1 MRPVVI
7 GKKTIQIPSNWT
19 EFTTSQLELIARI
32 SQHAMPVETAKLYV
46 VLNLLGL
53 RITRKVEEDAYRF
66 VWRGRRGII
75 TTDEMARLTAAY
87 DFLFAEV
94 KEKPGTC
101 VVLPSFT
108 ADPYPRLTDGLYAW
122 HGPGD
127 LFERVTYDQFVYANT
142 YVSQVA
148 DDKQAMPKLLAC
160 LWHRRKQ
167 FDPDRIER
175 DALLLSR
182 LPKHRQMVMFWYWCG
197 SMAALRRLFP
207 RVFSG
212 SGNSDGNVFQEQQ
225 RIIDALSDGDMTRKQ
240 AVREGLL
247 LDAMFSMDESVRKAE
262 EMKKVANGK

>member
-101 VVLPSFT
+101 VLLPSFT
-108 ADPYPRLTDGLYAW
+108 ADPYPHLTDGLYAW
-122 HGPGD
+122 RSPGN

-142 YVSQVA
+142 YIAKMS
-148 DDKQAMPKLLAC
+148 DDPLAMFKLLAC
-160 LWHRRKQ
+160 LWHRRKR
-167 FDPDRIER
+167 FDPERIES
-175 DALLLSR
+175 DAILLSKMPR
-182 LPKHRQMVMFWYWCG
+182 HRQTVMFWYWCG
-197 SMAALRRLFP
+197 CMAALRRLFP

-212 SGNSDGNVFQEQQ
+212 SGTGDDNVFQAQQ

-262 EMKKVANGK
+262 ELKKVANGK